1 MFGEEAVALATE
13 LRLDHVRAHALNTLG
28 TTRVNSGD
36 PGGLDQIQESLRIAL
51 ELNSVPDILRGYNNL
66 AHCFDSLGETAR
78 SSDFQLQG
86 INAADRFGEHGVSRV
101 LRANRPRHYLD
112 TGDWNEAARL
122 AGDFI
127 AEVEAGLPSGHAQAS
142 LFTRAYVR
150 WGSDDVD
157 GALADLERALV
168 IGRAHGSPDHL
179 APELALLAYVLVQ
192 TGEERRAHEA
202 ADELFELAEEKKLS
216 FLVERHE
223 TVLAFNDLGRV
234 DQLNPILES
243 GASSPGNAAARLA
256 ATGQLVE
263 AADIYAGVGNQLAEA
278 ELRLRAARQLVE
290 AGRRNEADVQLQK
303 SLAFWRRAGAKR
315 YTREGEALLAA
326 TG

>member
-28 TTRVNSGD
+28 TARVNSGD
-36 PGGLDQIQESLRIAL
+36 RGGLDQLQESLRIAL

-66 AHCFDSLGETAR
+66 SHCFGLLGETAR

-86 INAADRFGEHGVSRV
+86 INAADRFGERGVSRS

-112 TGDWNEAARL
+112 TGDWNQAARL

-127 AEVEAGLPSGHAQAS
+127 AEVEGGLPSGHAQAS

-157 GALADLERALV
+157 GALADVERALE

-179 APELALLAYVLVQ
+179 APELALLAYILVQ

-202 ADELFELAEEKKLS
+202 ADELLEPAGEKKLS

-223 TVLAFNDLGRV
+223 TVLVFNDLGRL

-243 GASSPGNAAARLA
+243 GASSPGNGAARLA
-256 ATGQLVE
+256 AAGQLVE

-278 ELRLRAARQLVE
+278 ELRLRAGRQLAE
-290 AGRRNEADVQLQK
+290 AGRRKEADVQLQK

-315 YTREGEALLAA
+315 YTSEGEALLAA
-326 TG
+326 MA